1 MTGGPTMRDL
11 VTRAFADERIRFLA
25 VGGFNTAFGFLL
37 FVVIDLTLGAA
48 LDRAGLS
55 LLASI
60 LTVLLSHLVASIVAF
75 ILYRRLVFR
84 VEGKV
89 IVDFL
94 RFQAVY
100 LVPLL
105 VNLVVLPA
113 VVHLGAPRIPA
124 QAVII
129 VVTTIVS
136 YVGHKFFS
144 FRRSHKPDADEEP
157 VDER

>member
-1 MTGGPTMRDL
+1 MREL
-11 VTRAFADERIRFLA
+11 FTRALADERIRFLA
-25 VGGFNTAFGFLL
+25 VGGFNTVFGFLL
-37 FVVIDLTLGAA
+37 FVIIDLTLGAA
-48 LDRAGLS
+48 LDRGGLPV
-55 LLASI
+55 LASI
-60 LTVLLSHLVASIVAF
+60 LTVLLSHLLASIVAF

-84 VEGKV
+84 VEGKIV
-89 IVDFL
+89 VDFL
-94 RFQAVY
+94 RFQTVY

-105 VNLVVLPA
+105 FNLVVLPA

-144 FRRSHKPDADEEP
+144 FRRSHEPGADEKP
-157 VDER
+157 VGER